1 MVSILLVDPAVRV
14 RFPALPKY
22 FQRKKIVDVADLP
35 TPLLS
40 GQWPKNVDQHHLV
53 LASGKLVLPKKSDIE
68 KLSSS
73 SKQELLISLKPFST
87 LTNETKMPQ

>member
-53 LASGKLVLPKKSDIE
+53 LASGKLVLTKNSSFE
-68 KLSSS
+68 KL
-73 SKQELLISLKPFST
+73 KLELKTRASN
-87 LTNETKMPQ
+87 LTRAIFHFN